1 MSARVRAPESSPVSA
16 RVATDA
22 RPTSRRAATLVTP
35 ARAATMLLAV
45 IALAAL
51 IAPLVAPAASEMMD
65 LAARRAPPSLAHW
78 FGTDELGR
86 DVLARVLVGARVS
99 LAIGCLS
106 AVLAVALGSA
116 IGSVGGFVGGWTDA
130 TLMRVT
136 DAMLA
141 IPRLPFLMIVAAI
154 LQPSIPLLIVLVG
167 TAGWMETARVVRADV
182 LSLVQRGFVE
192 AAHAAGVSRLR
203 ILLGHILPNVL
214 GTITVSAT
222 LAVGR
227 GVLLESA
234 LSFFGVGV
242 QPPAASWGNMLY
254 QAQTTLS
261 SEPWLA
267 IFPGMAIFATVL
279 CVNVLGE
286 RLSRTG
292 ATERS

>member
-1 MSARVRAPESSPVSA
+1 MSATTAGG
-16 RVATDA
+16 
-22 RPTSRRAATLVTP
+22 
-35 ARAATMLLAV
+35 
-45 IALAAL
+45 ALRLTGRGAAL
-51 IAPLVAPAASEMMD
+51 PGAAPRTALGVLLIMAVAAVLAPLLLPAAGETMD
-65 LAARRAPPSLAHW
+65 LAARRAPPTLAHL

-86 DVLARVLVGARVS
+86 DVLARVLIGARVS
-99 LAIGCLS
+99 LAIGLFSALLS
-106 AVLAVALGSA
+106 VMLGALVGA
-116 IGSVGGFVGGWTDA
+116 VGGFVGGWIDA
-130 TLMRVT
+130 ALMRVT

-167 TAGWMETARVVRADV
+167 IAGWMETARVVRAEV

-192 AAHAAGVSRLR
+192 AAHATGVSRARVLTA
-203 ILLGHILPNVL
+203 HILPNVL
-214 GTITVSAT
+214 GTIAVSAT

-227 GVLLESA
+227 GILLESA

-254 QAQTTLS
+254 QAQTTLT

-267 IFPGMAIFATVL
+267 IFPGAAIFTTVF

-286 RLSRTG
+286 ALARVGETAR
-292 ATERS
+292 A